1 MKMSSIKVKNQLN
14 QIITISITA
23 TIFLFT
29 LMFIIW
35 TYNTDKKESSQ
46 RLRDK
51 LIEIK
56 KTTDGLSRVKRL
68 KLKALVKSLS
78 NSSMLKA
85 ALAHPMKQRYP
96 IR

>member
-1 MKMSSIKVKNQLN
+1 MSSIKIKNQLN

-35 TYNTDKKESSQ
+35 TYNTDKQESSQ

-51 LIEIK
+51 LTEIK
-56 KTTDGLSRVKRL
+56 KNNRRL
-68 KLKALVKSLS
+68 IKSKTIKTKS
-78 NSSMLKA
+78 TS
-85 ALAHPMKQRYP
+85 
-96 IR
+96 